1 VLILW
6 MMLLVSIVNQRLFT
20 RTIIAL
26 CVTTIA
32 YIVFGNNRLDL
43 RHAFDI
49 QFVLCVPIY
58 LYCIYTELT
67 DLVTLLMGTKANLQ
81 LELLAII
88 YCFVY
93 LFGTIIVWR
102 MFQLSQL
109 RKIVIEEVVRTA
121 VLLFEQP

>member
-1 VLILW
+1 
-6 MMLLVSIVNQRLFT
+6 
-20 RTIIAL
+20 
-26 CVTTIA
+26 
-32 YIVFGNNRLDL
+32 
-43 RHAFDI
+43 
-49 QFVLCVPIY
+49 
-58 LYCIYTELT
+58 
-67 DLVTLLMGTKANLQ
+67 MGTKANLQ